1 MTEQEMIIP
10 EVPEPVEGLAK
21 TIVEASGYLL
31 RILAGWSGLDPDK
44 VSLDEE
50 EKEMVAEPLKAVLQK
65 RLGGQATPEMSL
77 AVALFAVFA
86 PRLATI
92 GIALYKKYGNRNTYR
107 PQGVRKDDHGAQAP
121 EGGGESKRKRRRVRL
136 RAERPSESGDQA
148 SQAAGI
154 PSGDSELVGGSDSD

>member
-31 RILAGWSGLDPDK
+31 RILADWSGVDPDK

-65 RLGGQATPEMSL
+65 RLGGQATPEMAL
-77 AVALFAVFA
+77 AVALFAVLA

-92 GIALYKKYGNRNTYR
+92 GIALYKKYGNRAHNR
-107 PQGVRKDDHGAQAP
+107 PQGLRENDYGPKTSEDLPKARRK
-121 EGGGESKRKRRRVRL
+121 RRVRL
-136 RAERPSESGDQA
+136 RAERPSEGSTEGGQADNPTRDTEPVRSGNP
-148 SQAAGI
+148 G
-154 PSGDSELVGGSDSD
+154 